1 MKSMGPI
8 TVTCGT
14 LDSTVASFENSPSR
28 ATRIF
33 RFRMCGMW
41 KTIYLCCHIYSK
53 AIVHLTFEVVRSLQ
67 YIVQC
72 TIHGAICRNS
82 HNIPH
87 HFSMWPVVRTYYR
100 ERYFFVLALG
110 LALYHLRVILW
121 LGLLK
126 CSFCSLLG
134 VISVFVL
141 QMSAS
146 YLVLMVCLC
155 FCLAEVCIWCSNKD
169 YHQCR

>member
-1 MKSMGPI
+1 MIKWSLLELSM
-8 TVTCGT
+8 VHSSWCHF
-14 LDSTVASFENSPSR
+14 LA
-28 ATRIF
+28 
-33 RFRMCGMW
+33 RMCGMW
-41 KTIYLCCHIYSK
+41 KTIHLCCHIYSK

-72 TIHGAICRNS
+72 TIDGAICRNS

-87 HFSMWPVVRTYYR
+87 HLSMWLVVRTYHR

-110 LALYHLRVILW
+110 LALYHLRVILS

-126 CSFCSLLG
+126 CSFCSLLR
-134 VISVFVL
+134 VVSVFVL
-141 QMSAS
+141 QMSTS
-146 YLVLMVCLC
+146 YLVLMLSIVGVSM
-155 FCLAEVCIWCSNKD
+155 FCLAEVCIRCSNKD